1 MTDDSDVMFRCVRFD
16 IDSRQVLSSNNLLL
30 EGLKKK
36 SSDQVTDF
44 QINLIMCDLINVAGI
59 W

>member
-16 IDSRQVLSSNNLLL
+16 IDSRQVLSSSNLLL

>member
-1 MTDDSDVMFRCVRFD
+1 MADDSDVMFTCVRFD
-16 IDSRQVLSSNNLLL
+16 IDFRQVLSSSNLLL